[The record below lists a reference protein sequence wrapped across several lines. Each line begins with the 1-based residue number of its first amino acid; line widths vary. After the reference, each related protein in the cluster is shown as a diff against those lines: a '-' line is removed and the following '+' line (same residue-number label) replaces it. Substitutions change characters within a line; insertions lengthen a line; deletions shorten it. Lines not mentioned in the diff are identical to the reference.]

1 MSKASRK
8 FQVPGEL
15 ANIYDFANTLDL
27 RRFTHHGVQH
37 PQGDELA
44 DADKLQAWLRDR
56 NLAVPGARVP
66 SAGFRSALQFRQ
78 ALRDYLQCDPAE
90 RQTDRKVIDALNRA
104 MRPFALTVEATR
116 SGMALK
122 SAEQSA
128 TGLSRL
134 VAELYN
140 AETRDHLARLK
151 MCASDECRRVFFDR
165 SKPASRRW
173 CQSTLCGNRNKTRAY
188 RERQREDG

>member
-8 FQVPGEL
+8 FQVPDEL

-44 DADKLQAWLRDR
+44 DAGKLQAWLRDR
-56 NLAVPGARVP
+56 HLAAPGGRVS

-90 RQTDRKVIDALNRA
+90 RQTNRKVIDELNRA

-122 SAEQSA
+122 SAEQST

-140 AETRDHLARLK
+140 AETRDQLARLK

>member
-8 FQVPGEL
+8 FHVPDEL

-37 PQGDELA
+37 PQSDELA

-56 NLAVPGARVP
+56 NLAVP

-90 RQTDRKVIDALNRA
+90 RQTNRKIIDALNRA

-128 TGLSRL
+128 TGLSPL

-140 AETRDHLARLK
+140 AGTRNQLARLK

-188 RERQREDG
+188 RERQREGG

>member
-1 MSKASRK
+1 MSKSSRK
-8 FQVPGEL
+8 FRVPDEL
-15 ANIYDFANTLDL
+15 ANVYDLANTLDL
-27 RRFTHHGVQH
+27 RRFTYHGVAHAQS
-37 PQGDELA
+37 DELA
-44 DADKLQAWLRDR
+44 DANKLQAWLRDR
-56 NLAVPGARVP
+56 NLASPGARLP
-66 SAGFRSALQFRQ
+66 RTALRSALQFRQ
-78 ALRDYLQCDPAE
+78 ALRDYLRCDGAE
-90 RQTDRKVIDALNRA
+90 RQTNRKVVDALNRA

-128 TGLSRL
+128 AGLSHL

-140 AETRDHLARLK
+140 AETRNQLARLK

-173 CQSTLCGNRNKTRAY
+173 CQSALCGNRNKTRAY
-188 RERQREDG
+188 RERQRQDG